1 MGSAKIDKQISQNWV
16 EKEQT
21 KGKEKKKLLADH
33 HTKTLSKSQ
42 RENRANKKTENVFK
56 NV

>member
-21 KGKEKKKLLADH
+21 KGKEKIASRSSYKDIVKK
-33 HTKTLSKSQ
+33 SKRKQ
-42 RENRANKKTENVFK
+42 GK
-56 NV
+56 